1 MLLLTGIIISL
12 NILAWMSPAFC
23 DFYVSRI
30 HPFCLN
36 TYARVIG
43 WIPFSVGEWMLL
55 AGVLVTAAAFAAVIF
70 FLRAYMKGKR
80 SGIRQ
85 EGKAVRRS
93 AAYLAFYAEAVLVV
107 MLIMT
112 CNCLIA
118 YHCTP
123 LEEKYRFFPKE
134 TDSQQMEQFV
144 NEADRNQV
152 EESVDKADRNQVE
165 ESVDKAGS
173 RQIERTGYTTEEL
186 GRMRDYLVHTVNR
199 LAEEI
204 PRDEYGLPVFTG
216 DLYQTAAE
224 SMRRLGEQWEQ
235 LEGYYPKA
243 KELRFSGFFSQQ
255 RIKGYFFPFSMEANY
270 NGMMQEIHRPATI
283 CHEYAHL
290 KGFLYEDEANMIGF
304 LACLYSGDPYFC
316 YSGYLSVLYYVDNAF
331 YEAVGKNSEQ
341 YYSHVRISDQVR
353 GDNDFLT
360 EKSWKEVEE
369 RAVLRTE
376 VVHQASTRFT
386 EAALTMNGV
395 KDGMQSYGR
404 VVDLLLKYYDT
415 VPEILSL
422 PQE

>member
-1 MLLLTGIIISL
+1 MCKIRRTQRMLLLTGIIISL

-55 AGVLVTAAAFAAVIF
+55 AGILVTAAAFAAVIF
-70 FLRAYMKGKR
+70 FLFAYIKGKG

-93 AAYLAFYAEAVLVV
+93 AAYLAFYAEAALVV

-123 LEEKYRFFPKE
+123 LEEKYHFFPAV
-134 TDSQQMEQFV
+134 TDGQQMEQFV
-144 NEADRNQV
+144 NQAGGNQE
-152 EESVDKADRNQVE
+152 EESMDQAGGNQM
-165 ESVDKAGS
+165 
-173 RQIERTGYTTEEL
+173 ERTGYTAEEL

-204 PRDEYGLPVFTG
+204 PRDAQELPVFTG
-216 DLYQTAAE
+216 NLYQTAAE
-224 SMRRLGEQWEQ
+224 SMRRLGVQWEQ

-353 GDNDFLT
+353 EDNDFLT
-360 EKSWKEVEE
+360 EKSWQEVEE

-415 VPEILSL
+415 VSEILSP